1 MKMSGY
7 RKKVNT
13 KVFAVLKDEQKF
25 ILGYMFIGILLTL
38 SGYLFPFVY
47 QVFIDEILVGGK
59 IFYLKNIIVLF
70 ILAFFLKTVLGYLNT
85 YYGVWCNKRSLLKI
99 KNSMFSNILKNSVDW
114 FSQTKAS
121 DIIVTLEKDS
131 VFLNDY
137 LEKYFVNYNVNII
150 SLIAGLIL
158 CCVVNPGLTM
168 IAALFSLMSFVI
180 DGKIAKKEKV
190 ILNEIRG
197 NNERQINWFQETL
210 SNWKEIKALCMEE
223 EKEKQYMSFLYN
235 HIYWDSKRIYC
246 FASRYLVIPLIKQ
259 KVICSILVYFI
270 GGIFVIQGSMTIGE
284 IVSFSSFFSLVTSA
298 MDFLS
303 SGRADLLAQ
312 QSMID
317 RVLCTLQAE
326 KSKMLPVDSTNNYN
340 IRISGLSFSYDNKM
354 ILDDV
359 SFSVQEGDRIEISGK
374 SGCGKSTFVKLLAG
388 LIEPQ
393 SGIILIGDQ
402 PIRNI
407 DEKERYKRICY
418 VAQDSCLFQMS
429 VRENLLLAK
438 SNASEEEMKTVCQ
451 LVGLEMED
459 AAFAEG
465 LDTIV
470 GKEGDMIS
478 GGQKQRLILARTLLR
493 DADIYIL
500 DEATSHLDRRSEKE
514 VLDNIDRTLAGKTI
528 VYIAHH
534 EDQEKSAAKKI
545 ALEAGKLMAL

>member
-137 LEKYFVNYNVNII
+137 LEKYFVNYNVNMI
-150 SLIAGLIL
+150 SLIAGLRL

>member
-1 MKMSGY
+1 MNMSGY

-137 LEKYFVNYNVNII
+137 LEKYFVNYNVNMI

-235 HIYWDSKRIYC
+235 HIY
-246 FASRYLVIPLIKQ
+246 
-259 KVICSILVYFI
+259 
-270 GGIFVIQGSMTIGE
+270 
-284 IVSFSSFFSLVTSA
+284 
-298 MDFLS
+298 
-303 SGRADLLAQ
+303 
-312 QSMID
+312 
-317 RVLCTLQAE
+317 
-326 KSKMLPVDSTNNYN
+326 
-340 IRISGLSFSYDNKM
+340 
-354 ILDDV
+354 
-359 SFSVQEGDRIEISGK
+359 
-374 SGCGKSTFVKLLAG
+374 
-388 LIEPQ
+388 
-393 SGIILIGDQ
+393 
-402 PIRNI
+402 
-407 DEKERYKRICY
+407 
-418 VAQDSCLFQMS
+418 
-429 VRENLLLAK
+429 
-438 SNASEEEMKTVCQ
+438 
-451 LVGLEMED
+451 
-459 AAFAEG
+459 
-465 LDTIV
+465 
-470 GKEGDMIS
+470 
-478 GGQKQRLILARTLLR
+478 
-493 DADIYIL
+493 
-500 DEATSHLDRRSEKE
+500 
-514 VLDNIDRTLAGKTI
+514 
-528 VYIAHH
+528 
-534 EDQEKSAAKKI
+534 
-545 ALEAGKLMAL
+545 

>member
-137 LEKYFVNYNVNII
+137 LEKYFVNYNVNMI

-545 ALEAGKLMAL
+545 ALEAAKLMAL

>member
-137 LEKYFVNYNVNII
+137 LEKYFVNYNVNMI

-545 ALEAGKLMAL
+545 VLEAGKMLAL